1 MTLPNR
7 RFLIDT
13 DIISLGIRGNTR
25 VQAQMASHRYDLA
38 VSSITAAEL
47 GVYKLRTRSDE
58 VGKLIELFLAEVP
71 IIAFDARI
79 AKIAGGITTSLMAEG
94 NPIGFA
100 DIAIAATALNIDAVL
115 VSNNLRHFD
124 RIQELEALN
133 WDS

>member
-1 MTLPNR
+1 
-7 RFLIDT
+7 
-13 DIISLGIRGNTR
+13 
-25 VQAQMASHRYDLA
+25 MASHRHDLA
-38 VSSITAAEL
+38 VSSITPAEL
-47 GVYKLRTRSDE
+47 QVYKLRTRSSV
-58 VGKLIELFLAEVP
+58 VGKLIGLFLAEVP

-79 AKIAGGITTSLMAEG
+79 AKIAEGITTSLMAEG